1 MLILSAG
8 GLQIRPSGSLMEF
21 KKKTLRLAKRAKKG
35 KNDVCDIWKKGEKLL
50 PALCQRASDKRVFS
64 KWFSAKGSQP
74 KGVGTRRAAL
84 EWFWVAT
91 MVE

>member
-21 KKKTLRLAKRAKKG
+21 KKKKHFVWQKGTKRG
-35 KNDVCDIWKKGEKLL
+35 KNDVCDVWKKGEKLL

-64 KWFSAKGSQP
+64 KRLSAKGPQP

-84 EWFWVAT
+84 E
-91 MVE
+91 